1 MKALNKATAAAITTK
16 VKADIVKMKSDVK
29 VVDLL
34 LADGVTVAMLTAPE
48 KGKDT
53 AFYDS
58 VKAAVVAG
66 FAVGIQSLLK
76 KETKGLNEKDKES
89 KRYWS
94 MQIGSKIKDM
104 RNSLQ
109 KRIDAANAA
118 SGGANE
124 TTSFAA
130 RLKRDLTKY
139 IAQIEKMEATE
150 FNLVD
155 MLKHLKSASAL
166 IKG

>member
-118 SGGANE
+118 GGANE

>member
-1 MKALNKATAAAITTK
+1 MKALNKATAAAIALK
-16 VKADIVKMKSDVK
+16 VKNDLLKLKTDIK

-34 LADGVTVAMLTAPE
+34 LADGVTPTMLTAPE

-66 FAVGIQSLLK
+66 FTVTVQGLLK

-94 MQIGSKIKDM
+94 MQIGSKIKDI

-109 KRIDAANAA
+109 KRIDKANAA
-118 SGGANE
+118 AGGANE
-124 TTSFAA
+124 KTSFAA

-139 IAQIEKMEATE
+139 IAQIEGMEATE